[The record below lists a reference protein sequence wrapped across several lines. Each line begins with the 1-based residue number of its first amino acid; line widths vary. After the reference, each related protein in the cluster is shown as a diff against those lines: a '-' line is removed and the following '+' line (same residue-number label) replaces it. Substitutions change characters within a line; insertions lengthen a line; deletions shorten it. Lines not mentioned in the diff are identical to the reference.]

1 MEEIKVENI
10 YPNGCKIEATL
21 KILGNKWTFLIIKN
35 LMGKKLRFNE
45 LLYLLKGISPK
56 TLTTRLRDLEKEGVL
71 TRKIYPEIP
80 PRVEYSLTVKGDDL
94 KLILDTLNQWGK
106 KYI

>member
-1 MEEIKVENI
+1 MDKIYSKGCRIEE
-10 YPNGCKIEATL
+10 TL

-35 LMGKKLRFNE
+35 LMGDKLRFNE
-45 LLYLLKGISPK
+45 LLHLLNGISPK
-56 TLTTRLRDLEKEGVL
+56 TLTERLRSLEKEAII

-80 PRVEYSLTVKGDDL
+80 PKVEYKLTPKGDDL
-94 KLILDTLNQWGK
+94 KTILDTLNQWGK